1 MTKESLA
8 SYLMAVGWIQNLH
21 QSEGFFR
28 AFSICGKNYLNFR
41 EFFRGIV
48 ASDRD
53 TEHSQLGGMIRSEYI
68 FRLYDVDGDMVLSPS
83 EFRSLVKDSMGHGT
97 KDDDGKKDEDG
108 TKDDDRKKNEDG
120 KKDEDG
126 LIEKQVHNVASSLGV
141 PADTRWDEK
150 LVKEA
155 IGGLHIRGT
164 SKLFRGSG
172 TLCSSRSGVTFV
184 YRDID
189 STFEDVTS
197 LTLGRKRSKESKCP
211 ECKKKHYM
219 VAAHSVRLT
228 QDGLITDPTPIIIR
242 DNEKMAPELRSHSND
257 VFSKKSV
264 SNLALNWIRSKQ
276 FSSIPGPQL
285 VDIVLKLC
293 GQAERRMRTEE
304 RMVSITAPVL
314 VTGCLLGN
322 SQALLGFEQ
331 IFWPK
336 GPCIEAPT
344 FLFLGNNINSGI
356 NGLETIIH
364 LLALK
369 VQCPNRVVILKG
381 REERKEQ
388 VDQLVKELSG
398 RTSDVGRIGSALQ
411 EVFDSMPLTA
421 VIDHSIFCTS
431 SGVPSSITSSEE
443 LIHAQ
448 SENVSNEILNGD
460 PQRQEAK
467 YGGFMSKS
475 GFTHIV
481 TGSEFSDTGIRYRL
495 NGRAL
500 SIFSCPNYENK
511 NNSPGLLMIDD
522 SKIRP
527 IRVTF

>member
-8 SYLMAVGWIQNLH
+8 SYLMAVRWMQNP
-21 QSEGFFR
+21 QQIEGFFR
-28 AFSICGKNYLNFR
+28 AFSTCRRNYLNFH
-41 EFFRGIV
+41 EFLRGIV
-48 ASDRD
+48 AADRH
-53 TEHSQLGGMIRSEYI
+53 TEHGQLAGMIRSEYI
-68 FRLYDVDGDMVLSPS
+68 FRMYDMDGDMVLSPD

-97 KDDDGKKDEDG
+97 KHDGG
-108 TKDDDRKKNEDG
+108 S
-120 KKDEDG
+120 
-126 LIEKQVHNVASSLGV
+126 IEKHVHSVASSLGV

-155 IGGLHIRGT
+155 IGGLLIRGT
-164 SKLFRGSG
+164 SKLFRGTG
-172 TLCSSRSGVTFV
+172 TLCSSRSGATFA
-184 YRDID
+184 YRNID
-189 STFEDVTS
+189 SSFEGVTS
-197 LTLGRKRSKESKCP
+197 LTVGRTRNNEPKCP
-211 ECKKKHYM
+211 ECKSKHYM
-219 VAAHSVRLT
+219 VAAHSVRLK
-228 QDGLITDPTPIIIR
+228 QDGLITDPMPITIR
-242 DNEKMAPELRSHSND
+242 DNEKMPSDLRTHSNE
-257 VFSKKSV
+257 VFNKASV
-264 SNLALNWIRSKQ
+264 PNLALNWIRSKQ
-276 FSSIPGPQL
+276 LSSVPGPQL

-293 GQAERRMRTEE
+293 GQAERTMKTEG
-304 RMVSITAPVL
+304 RMVRITAPVL

-322 SQALLGFEQ
+322 SQALLGFEK

-356 NGLETIIH
+356 DGLETIIH

-381 REERKEQ
+381 RQETKEQ
-388 VDQLVKELSG
+388 VDRLVKELSG
-398 RTSDVGRIGSALQ
+398 KMSDDGRIGSALQ
-411 EVFDSMPLTA
+411 GVFDSMPLAA

-431 SGVPSSITSSEE
+431 SGVPSSITSSYE
-443 LIHAQ
+443 LVHAQ
-448 SENVSNEILNGD
+448 NQNVSDEILNGN
-460 PQRQEAK
+460 PQQQEAK

-475 GFTHIV
+475 GFTHII

-511 NNSPGLLMIDD
+511 KNSPGLLMVDN

-527 IRVTF
+527 IRVNF